1 MNFPLSLSSL
11 LALYLLTL
19 TSPGWSALPFSS
31 KQKADIIERINIC
44 QQPIFEDG
52 YETGDFKISIFK
64 EQNGSFIYCGYSKK
78 TQAKIILTAIR
89 GNKVNPEVIWQAR
102 NGTVLYTIKVSG
114 ESSYIFSITER
125 GSRIY
130 QAEAWSVYPP

>member
-1 MNFPLSLSSL
+1 MNFQPSLSSL

-19 TSPGWSALPFSS
+19 SIPSWAALPFSS

-52 YETGDFKISIFK
+52 YETSGFKISIFK
-64 EQNGSFIYCGYSKK
+64 EQDGSFIYCGYSKK
-78 TQAKIILTAIR
+78 TKAKIILPAIR
-89 GNKVNPEVIWQAR
+89 GDKVKTEVIWQAR
-102 NGTVLYTIKVSG
+102 NESVLYTIKGSG
-114 ESSYIFSITER
+114 ELSYVFSITEQ